1 MRLLRPGK
9 AIIIAVLY
17 WLVPPHQAY
26 QGKELIKGVCPQ
38 DLSEAIRGHLFRL
51 NTFGDNHPL
60 LLQVPNV
67 VEANINMLGTLG
79 PVARR
84 QCHGALVIHIEGN
97 RL

>member
-1 MRLLRPGK
+1 MRSSRPGK
-9 AIIIAVLY
+9 AIIAVLY
-17 WLVPPHQAY
+17 RLVPPHQAY

-84 QCHGALVIHIEGN
+84 QRHGALVIHIEGN

>member
-1 MRLLRPGK
+1 MRSSRPGK

-17 WLVPPHQAY
+17 RLVPPHQAY

-84 QCHGALVIHIEGN
+84 QRHGALVIHIEGN
-97 RL
+97 QL